1 MAGISS
7 CCFASSDNSK
17 SVRSFW
23 LLGMINNA
31 PWFLMNAVA
40 TNISAGGVA
49 LVFIA
54 NMLPGLAINISAPYW
69 FHLVSYKIR
78 ILSAA
83 SAMGAACIF
92 VGCGGLFQDDL
103 KGENEGPKE
112 NQRLGLGLQLF
123 GVSLMSIAS
132 NMGEV
137 SLFSQMKI
145 VQSVFTCISAI
156 FYQYFSFLPEQG
168 LITGSC
174 WEV

>member
-1 MAGISS
+1 
-7 CCFASSDNSK
+7 
-17 SVRSFW
+17 
-23 LLGMINNA
+23 
-31 PWFLMNAVA
+31 MNAVA

-78 ILSAA
+78 ILLAA

-92 VGCGGLFQDDL
+92 VGWGGLFQDDL
-103 KGENEGPKE
+103 QQGDDDDKNEGSK
-112 NQRLGLGLQLF
+112 QKSGLSLQLF

-137 SLFSQMKI
+137 SF
-145 VQSVFTCISAI
+145 
-156 FYQYFSFLPEQG
+156 
-168 LITGSC
+168 
-174 WEV
+174 

>member
-1 MAGISS
+1 
-7 CCFASSDNSK
+7 
-17 SVRSFW
+17 
-23 LLGMINNA
+23 MINNA

-78 ILSAA
+78 ILLAA
-83 SAMGAACIF
+83 LAMGAACIF

-103 KGENEGPKE
+103 LNGDDEKNEGLKGGD
-112 NQRLGLGLQLF
+112 QKLGLALQLF

-137 SLFSQMKI
+137 SF
-145 VQSVFTCISAI
+145 
-156 FYQYFSFLPEQG
+156 
-168 LITGSC
+168 
-174 WEV
+174 